1 MTPLLIWRGGRKRIG
16 EWLMMMMMMMMI
28 VMMIRGEDGC
38 DDGCH
43 NDDRG

>member
-16 EWLMMMMMMMMI
+16 EWLMMMMMMMI